1 MYIYNVLHYTTIEMY
16 ISILCIDNRNECVGL
31 NLTQMA
37 PFEKKEQTC
46 IHRSISFSVYF
57 PREVVGIS
65 FFEKISLKPRRIP
78 MYSRWNTV
86 I

>member
-46 IHRSISFSVYF
+46 ILLASIFQEKSSEF
-57 PREVVGIS
+57 P
-65 FFEKISLKPRRIP
+65 FLKK
-78 MYSRWNTV
+78 YL
-86 I
+86 